1 MPLENSFS
9 ASPYFDD
16 YDQQKNFYKIL
27 FKPSVAVQARE
38 LNQLQSILQNQIER
52 FGDHVFKSGTIISGV
67 NFTYLPLYNYVKILD
82 VQADGITS
90 LPSSYVNFFIKS
102 NLNLTGRI
110 VNHEDGLESRSPN
123 LKTLYIQYISSS
135 DVDTSNGNAVYTSF
149 APGEQLTVFSKD
161 NQLFRYIVLGGG
173 SGFSNSDNIVVL
185 SAIKLAGNS
194 YAFQAGERITQS
206 TTGAKAVI
214 KTVNTT
220 AFSNTT
226 LITIKPLN
234 SDLIGSNSAAWAF
247 EAGYN
252 IVGNISLATGMVAN
266 IVGSG
271 AQGIVRTD
279 SLGIVT
285 SVSLTEGGAG
295 YEVLPHVT
303 INTSNTTA
311 DLSTLDILPQNYKA
325 IVTVG
330 NNTINAVGSGY
341 AFGVTEGIIY
351 QKGHFLRV
359 SPQVIIVDK
368 YTTSPDEVAVGFKT
382 VESTVDSN
390 ADSTLFDNAANTTN
404 FSAPGAD
411 RLKLTP
417 VLTKLT
423 SAEAAA
429 NVDFFALAEWK
440 EGKPYKEN
448 RVSIYN
454 QLGDQM
460 ARRTFE
466 AQGDFVID
474 PFNVTTKDKNTSNTT
489 TIRTLIDPGTAYV
502 GGYRV
507 QTRYNN
513 YIDIPRST
521 TSTSLTNQRISVNYG
536 HYIRVRELAGLF
548 NFKAGDVVSLR
559 DTVKSYIS
567 GLNISSTAI
576 TPAGS
581 EIGTARIR
589 SLVIDNGDPGTPDCV
604 YRMYLF
610 DVTMNAGKS
619 FRQVKSIWYNG
630 PVQDGIADAILEID
644 TTTGTSIAVLK
655 DTQFDRMLFGLRQR
669 GVKTIDNIQYT
680 YRTVSDTTL
689 QIGASGELDIGPLGS
704 GLQFPYDGELSSTE
718 KKDFLVFPIANVQA
732 SANIGGDVSTTSSNT
747 IVTGVGTLFLSAV
760 QPGDFLKI
768 ANSSASIVGQ
778 VKSVANNTQL
788 TLYANA
794 TSTITSEP
802 NNAVLF
808 FPSLYPIPL
817 ENRDDRSVNIDNS
830 QTTATIDIGTNLS
843 GTVNVFAVYNITR
856 TSAAPVPKS
865 INRNLYVKIH
875 TSNNENSNI
884 GPWTLG
890 VPDVARLKNVYLG
903 NASTVNTSST
913 DVTKYFY
920 IDTGDDE
927 NAYRSAKLVLNKNS
941 GLAISKDQ
949 FILVKFDA
957 FTISGVEGF
966 FTVDSYEI
974 NDTLSLAN
982 STTTINT
989 LEIPETTT
997 SKGEYFDLR
1006 DSFDFRPVAG
1016 NTAAL
1021 STTVAGATINPSAIF
1036 TLSGDDQ
1043 LFPAPDAVVTF
1054 DIQYYNSRQDRV
1066 ILPKNGLFEVK
1077 QGTPL
1082 LTEPKPPVI
1091 ADGSLT
1097 LATLFVPPYPSLP
1110 AILNANTLEFVSKK
1124 VGDGKGP
1131 INRRVSNFTISSRN
1145 IGGAVIQQ
1153 PRRYS
1158 MTDIAKLDRR
1168 ISQVEYSVSLSL
1180 IENAI
1185 KDLVIPSAIT
1195 PTTERFKNGFFVDP
1209 FIDNTKANLT
1219 DKEYSAS
1226 IDQFSSLLRPPTR
1239 QINFESQFDRNDLD
1253 TLAAITNDN
1262 TLMLPYIN
1270 EVIIDQTIKSSVVGS
1285 DGIKIKF
1292 IGEGT
1297 VEPASFS
1304 VTLRAEVVITNI
1316 YVPDP
1321 PPPANIPGYSPN
1333 YIIIDSNA
1341 GGDSAPTDS
1350 GPGPGLSG
1358 GPGEQGVTGFEGFD
1372 AGVAAAAAAAEA
1384 SSQSDGF
1391 GDDASNGF
1399 GGDAA
1404 GGDGVSG
1411 DASGDGTGGE

>member
-38 LNQLQSILQNQIER
+38 LNQLQTILQNQIER
-52 FGDHVFKSGTIISGV
+52 FGDHVFKSGTIISGI
-67 NFTYLPLYNYVKILD
+67 NFTYLPLYNFVKILD
-82 VQADGITS
+82 TQTDGITA
-90 LPSSYVNFFIKS
+90 LPSSYVGFFIKS

-110 VNHEDGLESRSPN
+110 INYEDGLESRSPE
-123 LKTLYIQYISSS
+123 LKTLYVQYINSSNADS
-135 DVDTSNGNAVYTSF
+135 SNGNAIYTSF
-149 APGEQLTVFSKD
+149 APGEQLTIFSKD
-161 NQLFRYIVLGGG
+161 NQLFKFTVAGGG
-173 SGFSNSDNIVVL
+173 SGFSNSDNLVVL
-185 SAIKLAGNS
+185 SALKLNGNS
-194 YAFQAGERITQS
+194 YSFQAGERITQS

-220 AFSNTT
+220 AFSNSTI
-226 LITIKPLN
+226 LTIKPLN
-234 SDLIGSNSAAWAF
+234 SDLIASNTSAWAF
-247 EAGYN
+247 QAGYN
-252 IVGNISLATGMVAN
+252 IVGNISLATAAVAN

-271 AQGIVRTD
+271 SQGIVRTD

-285 SVSLTEGGAG
+285 SVSLTQGGSG
-295 YEVLPHVT
+295 YEILPHVT
-303 INTSNTTA
+303 INTANTTA
-311 DLSTLDILPQNYKA
+311 DLSTLDIIPQNYKA

-330 NNTINAVGSGY
+330 NNSINSVGSGY

-368 YTTSPDEVAVGFKT
+368 YSTQPDEVAVGFKT
-382 VESTVDSN
+382 LETTVDSN

-404 FSAPGAD
+404 FAAPGAD

-423 SAEAAA
+423 TSQAAA

-474 PFNVTTKDKNTSNTT
+474 PFNVTTKDKTTANTT
-489 TIRTLIDPGTAYV
+489 TIRALIDPGTAYV
-502 GGYRV
+502 NGYRV

-513 YIDIPRST
+513 YLDIAKST
-521 TSTSLTNQRISVNYG
+521 TTTALTNQRISVNYG
-536 HYIRVRELAGLF
+536 NYIKVKQLAGLF
-548 NFKAGDVVSLR
+548 NFKAGDSISLR
-559 DTVKSYIS
+559 DTAKNFVS
-567 GLNISSTAI
+567 GLTITSTAI
-576 TPAGS
+576 TAAGS

-589 SLVIDNGDPGTPDCV
+589 SLVVDSGDPGTPDCV

-619 FRQVKSIWYNG
+619 FRQVRSFWYNG
-630 PVQDGIADAILEID
+630 PVQDGIADAVLETD
-644 TTTGTSIAVLK
+644 TTTGASIAVLK
-655 DTQFDRMLFGLRQR
+655 DTQFDTMLFGLRKR

-689 QIGASGELDIGPLGS
+689 QIGATGELDIGPLGS

-718 KKDFLVFPIANVQA
+718 RKDFLVFPIANAQA
-732 SANIGGDVSTTSSNT
+732 SSNIGGNVSSTSSCT
-747 IVTGVGTLFLSAV
+747 VVTGVGTSFLTV
-760 QPGDFLKI
+760 LQPGDFLKI
-768 ANSSASIVGQ
+768 ANSSASIIGQ
-778 VKSVANNTQL
+778 VKSIANNTQL
-788 TLYANA
+788 SLYANA
-794 TSTITSEP
+794 TSTITGEP
-802 NNAVLF
+802 NNAVQF
-808 FPSLYPIPL
+808 FPALYPIPL
-817 ENRDDRSVNIDNS
+817 ENRDDRSINVDAS
-830 QTTATIDIGTNLS
+830 QTTATVDIGTNLS

-856 TSAAPVPKS
+856 TSATPVPKS
-865 INRNLYVKIH
+865 INRNLFVKFH
-875 TSNNENSNI
+875 TSNNENSNV
-884 GPWTLG
+884 GPWALG
-890 VPDVARLKNVYLG
+890 VPGVARLKNVYLG
-903 NASTVNTSST
+903 NSSTVNTSST

-941 GLAISKDQ
+941 GLAITKDQ
-949 FILVKFDA
+949 FIMVKFDA

-974 NDTLSLAN
+974 DDTISLAN

-989 LEIPETTT
+989 LEIPETVTT
-997 SKGEYFDLR
+997 KGQYFDLR
-1006 DSFDFRPVAG
+1006 DSFDFRPVSSA
-1016 NTAAL
+1016 TAAL
-1021 STTVAGATINPSAIF
+1021 STTEGGASINPASTFA
-1036 TLSGDDQ
+1036 LSGDDQ

-1054 DIQYYNSRQDRV
+1054 NIEYYNSRQDRV

-1077 QGTPL
+1077 QGTPSL
-1082 LTEPKPPVI
+1082 NEPKPPI
-1091 ADGSLT
+1091 ITDNSLT
-1097 LATLFVPPYPSLP
+1097 LSTLFVPPYPSLP
-1110 AILNANTLEFVSKK
+1110 AILNSNTLEFISKK
-1124 VGDGKGP
+1124 TGDSKGTV
-1131 INRRVSNFTISSRN
+1131 NRRLATFTTTSKAV
-1145 IGGAVIQQ
+1145 GGAEIQQ

-1158 MTDIAKLDRR
+1158 MRDIGKIDRR
-1168 ISQVEYSVSLSL
+1168 LSQVEYSLSLSL
-1180 IENAI
+1180 IENAV

-1219 DKEYSAS
+1219 HKEYSAS
-1226 IDQFSSLLRPPTR
+1226 IDQFSSLLRPPTS
-1239 QINFESQFDRNDLD
+1239 QINFESQFDRDD
-1253 TLAAITNDN
+1253 AETLAAITNDN
-1262 TLMLPYIN
+1262 ILMLPYQD
-1270 EVIIDQTIKSSVVGS
+1270 EVIVDQTIKSSVVGS

-1304 VTLRAEVVITNI
+1304 VMLRAEVVITQEF
-1316 YVPDP
+1316 VPDP
-1321 PPPANIPGYSPN
+1321 PPRANIPGMAPMFMMS
-1333 YIIIDSNA
+1333 D
-1341 GGDSAPTDS
+1341 GGD
-1350 GPGPGLSG
+1350 GQQGEQGPGLG
-1358 GPGEQGVTGFEGFD
+1358 GAPGEQGVTGFEGLD
-1372 AGVAAAAAAAEA
+1372 SSGQADSGAG
-1384 SSQSDGF
+1384 
-1391 GDDASNGF
+1391 SNG
-1399 GGDAA
+1399 GDS
-1404 GGDGVSG
+1404 SG
-1411 DASGDGTGGE
+1411 LGDGTGGSVGSSDGFGGVE

>member
-38 LNQLQSILQNQIER
+38 LNQLQTILQNQIER

-67 NFTYLPLYNYVKILD
+67 NFTYLPLYNYIKILD
-82 VQADGITS
+82 SQVDGITA
-90 LPSSYVNFFIKS
+90 LPSSYVNFFLKS
-102 NLNLTGRI
+102 NLNLTARI
-110 VNHEDGLESRSPN
+110 VNYEDGLESRSPN
-123 LKTLYIQYISSS
+123 LKTLYIQYINSS
-135 DVDTSNGNAVYTSF
+135 DADTSNGNVIYTSF
-149 APGEQLTVFSKD
+149 APGEQVTVFSKD
-161 NQLFRYIVLGGG
+161 NQLFKFTVAAGG
-173 SGFSNSDNIVVL
+173 SGFSNSDNLVVL
-185 SAIKLAGNS
+185 SALKLNGNS
-194 YAFQAGERITQS
+194 YSFQAGERITQS
-206 TTGAKAVI
+206 TTGAKAII

-220 AFSNTT
+220 AYSNSTI
-226 LITIKPLN
+226 LTIKPLN
-234 SDLIGSNSAAWAF
+234 SDLIASNTSAWLF
-247 EAGYN
+247 ESGYN
-252 IVGNISLATGMVAN
+252 IVGNISLATASVAN

-285 SVSLTEGGAG
+285 SISLSQGGAG
-295 YEVLPHVT
+295 YEILPHVT

-311 DLSTLDILPQNYKA
+311 DLSTLDIIPQNFKA
-325 IVTVG
+325 VVTVG
-330 NNTINAVGSGY
+330 NNSINSVGSGY

-359 SPQVIIVDK
+359 SPQVIVVDK
-368 YTTSPDEVAVGFKT
+368 YSTEPNEVAVGFTT

-390 ADSTLFDNAANTTN
+390 ADSSLFDNAANTTN

-423 SAEAAA
+423 SAQAAA

-466 AQGDFVID
+466 AQGDFVLD
-474 PFNVTTKDKNTSNTT
+474 PFNVTTKDKTAANTT
-489 TIRTLIDPGTAYV
+489 TIRALIDPGTAYV
-502 GGYRV
+502 NGYRI

-513 YIDIPRST
+513 YLDVAKST
-521 TSTSLTNQRISVNYG
+521 TTTALTNQRISVNYG
-536 HYIRVRELAGLF
+536 NYIKVKQLAGLF
-548 NFKAGDVVSLR
+548 NFKAGDTISLR
-559 DTVKSYIS
+559 DTAKNYIS
-567 GLNISSTAI
+567 GLTITSTAI

-589 SLVIDNGDPGTPDCV
+589 SLTVDNGDPGTPDCV

-610 DVTMNAGKS
+610 DITMSAGKS
-619 FRQVKSIWYNG
+619 FRQVKSLWYNG
-630 PVQDGIADAILEID
+630 PVQDGIADAVLETD
-644 TTTGTSIAVLK
+644 TTTGSSIAVLK
-655 DTQFDRMLFGLRQR
+655 DTQFDRMLFGLRKR

-689 QIGASGELDIGPLGS
+689 QIGATGELDIGPLGS
-704 GLQFPYDGELSSTE
+704 GSQFPYDGELSSTE
-718 KKDFLVFPIANVQA
+718 KKDFLVFPIANAQA
-732 SANIGGDVSTTSSNT
+732 SANIGGNVSTTSSCT
-747 IVTGVGTLFLSAV
+747 IVTGVGTLFLSTV
-760 QPGDFLKI
+760 QAGDFLKI
-768 ANSSASIVGQ
+768 ANSSASVIGQ
-778 VKSVANNTQL
+778 VKAIQNNTQL
-788 TLYANA
+788 TLYANV
-794 TSTITSEP
+794 TSSITSEP

-808 FPSLYPIPL
+808 FPALYPIPL
-817 ENRDDRSVNIDNS
+817 ENRDDRSIQVDAS
-830 QTTATIDIGTNLS
+830 QTTATIDLGTNLS
-843 GTVNVFAVYNITR
+843 GTVNVFAVFNITR
-856 TSAAPVPKS
+856 TNAAPVPKS
-865 INRNLYVKIH
+865 INRNLFVKIH
-875 TSNNENSNI
+875 TSNNENSNV

-890 VPDVARLKNVYLG
+890 VPGVARLKNVYLG
-903 NASTVNTSST
+903 NSSTVNTSST

-927 NAYRSAKLVLNKNS
+927 NVYRSAKLVLNKNS
-941 GLAISKDQ
+941 GLEITKDQ
-949 FILVKFDA
+949 FIMVKFDA

-974 NDTLSLAN
+974 NDSLSLAN
-982 STTTINT
+982 STNTINT

-997 SKGEYFDLR
+997 TKGQYFDLR
-1006 DSFDFRPVAG
+1006 DTFDFRPVGSA
-1016 NTAAL
+1016 TAAL
-1021 STTVAGATINPSAIF
+1021 STTEGGATINPASTF
-1036 TLSGDDQ
+1036 SLSGDDQ

-1054 DIQYYNSRQDRV
+1054 DIEYYNSRQDRV

-1077 QGTPL
+1077 QGTPSL
-1082 LTEPKPPVI
+1082 NEPKPPTI
-1091 ADGSLT
+1091 TDGSLV
-1097 LATLFVPPYPSLP
+1097 LSTLFIPPYPSLP
-1110 AILNANTLEFVSKK
+1110 AILNSNTLEFISKK
-1124 VGDGKGP
+1124 TGNSKGTV
-1131 INRRVSNFTISSRN
+1131 NRRLSSFSISSKSVY
-1145 IGGAVIQQ
+1145 GSEIQQ

-1158 MTDIAKLDRR
+1158 MRDIGKLDRR
-1168 ISQVEYSVSLSL
+1168 LSQVEYSLSLSL

-1209 FIDNTKANLT
+1209 FIDHTKADLT
-1219 DKEYSAS
+1219 HKEFSSS

-1239 QINFESQFDRNDLD
+1239 QINFESQFDRNDPD

-1262 TLMLPYIN
+1262 TLMLPYQN
-1270 EVIIDQTIKSSVVGS
+1270 EVIVDQTIKSSVVGS

-1292 IGEGT
+1292 FGEGT

-1304 VTLRAEVVITNI
+1304 VLLRAEMVVTTT

-1321 PPPANIPGYSPN
+1321 SPPANVPGHSPIYIGLDVN
-1333 YIIIDSNA
+1333 YGDA
-1341 GGDSAPTDS
+1341 GGD
-1350 GPGPGLSG
+1350 GPGPGPGDDGPNEGIDAAGAVGFGSG
-1358 GPGEQGVTGFEGFD
+1358 GHSNP
-1372 AGVAAAAAAAEA
+1372 
-1384 SSQSDGF
+1384 DGF
-1391 GDDASNGF
+1391 GGTNASPGSDGTD
-1399 GGDAA
+1399 GGSSDGSA
-1404 GGDGVSG
+1404 GGATASADGMGSV
-1411 DASGDGTGGE
+1411 

>member
-9 ASPYFDD
+9 SSPYFDD
-16 YDQQKNFYKIL
+16 YEQQKNFYKIL

-38 LNQLQSILQNQIER
+38 LNQLQTILQNQIER
-52 FGDHVFKSGTIISGV
+52 FGDHVFKSGTVISGV

-82 VQADGITS
+82 TQVDGITS

-102 NLNLTGRI
+102 GLNLTGRI
-110 VNHEDGLESRSPN
+110 INYEDGLESRSPN
-123 LKTLYIQYISSS
+123 LKTLYVQYINSS
-135 DVDTSNGNAVYTSF
+135 DVDSSNGNAIYTSF
-149 APGEQLTVFSKD
+149 APGEQLTIFSKD
-161 NQLFRYIVLGGG
+161 NQLFKYIVAGGG
-173 SGFSNSDNIVVL
+173 SGFSNSDNLVVL
-185 SAIKLAGNS
+185 SAIKLTGNS
-194 YAFQAGERITQS
+194 YGFQAGERITQS

-226 LITIKPLN
+226 VLTIKPLN

-252 IVGNISLATGMVAN
+252 IVGNISLSTAAVAN

-285 SVSLTEGGAG
+285 SVSLTEGGTG
-295 YEVLPHVT
+295 YEILPHVT

-311 DLSTLDILPQNYKA
+311 DISTLDITPQNYKA

-330 NNTINAVGSGY
+330 NNSINSVGSGY

-368 YTTSPDEVAVGFKT
+368 YSTVPDEVAVGFTT
-382 VESTVDSN
+382 VETTVDSN
-390 ADSTLFDNAANTTN
+390 ADSSLFDNAANTTN
-404 FSAPGAD
+404 FAAPGAD

-423 SAEAAA
+423 TSQAAA

-448 RVSIYN
+448 RVSVYN

-460 ARRTFE
+460 ARRTYE

-489 TIRTLIDPGTAYV
+489 TIRALIDPGTAYV
-502 GGYRV
+502 SGYRV

-513 YIDIPRST
+513 YLDVARST
-521 TSTSLTNQRISVNYG
+521 TTTTLSNQRISVNYG
-536 HYIRVRELAGLF
+536 NYIKVKQLTGLF
-548 NFKAGDVVSLR
+548 NFKAGDTISLR
-559 DTVKSYIS
+559 DAAKSYIS
-567 GLNISSTAI
+567 GLTISASSI
-576 TPAGS
+576 TPSGS

-589 SLVIDNGDPGTPDCV
+589 SLVVDNGDPGTPDCV
-604 YRMYLF
+604 YRIYLF
-610 DVTMNAGKS
+610 DITMNAGKS
-619 FRQVKSIWYNG
+619 FRQVRALWYNG
-630 PVQDGIADAILEID
+630 PVQDGIADAVLEVD
-644 TTTGTSIAVLK
+644 TTTGSSIAVLK
-655 DTQFDRMLFGLRQR
+655 DTQFDRMIFGLRQR

-689 QIGASGELDIGPLGS
+689 QIGATGELDIGPLGS

-718 KKDFLVFPIANVQA
+718 KKDFLVFPIANAQA
-732 SANIGGDVSTTSSNT
+732 SSNIGGNVSTTSSCT
-747 IVTGVGTLFLSAV
+747 VVTGVGTSFLTTI

-768 ANSSASIVGQ
+768 ANSSASIIGQ
-778 VKSVANNTQL
+778 VKSIANNTQL

-794 TSTITSEP
+794 TSSITGEP
-802 NNAVLF
+802 NNAVQF

-817 ENRDDRSVNIDNS
+817 ENRDDRSINVDAS

-875 TSNNENSNI
+875 TSNNENSNT
-884 GPWTLG
+884 GPWALG
-890 VPDVARLKNVYLG
+890 VPGVARLKNVYLG
-903 NASTVNTSST
+903 NSSVVDTTST

-920 IDTGDDE
+920 VDTGDDE
-927 NAYRSAKLVLNKNS
+927 NAYRSAKLVLNKNA

-949 FILVKFDA
+949 FLLVKFDA

-974 NDTLSLAN
+974 DDTLSLAN
-982 STTTINT
+982 SISTINT

-997 SKGEYFDLR
+997 TKGQYFDLR
-1006 DSFDFRPVAG
+1006 DSFDFRPVGA

-1021 STTVAGATINPSAIF
+1021 STTVGSATINPSSTF
-1036 TLSGDDQ
+1036 SLSGDDQ
-1043 LFPAPDAVVTF
+1043 LFPAPDAIVTF

-1066 ILPKNGLFEVK
+1066 ILPRNGLFEVK

-1082 LTEPKPPVI
+1082 LTQPKPPTI
-1091 ADGSLT
+1091 TDGSLT

-1124 VGDGKGP
+1124 TGDAKGQ
-1131 INRRVSNFTISSRN
+1131 INRRVATFTVSSKN
-1145 IGGAVIQQ
+1145 VGGAVVQQ

-1158 MTDIAKLDRR
+1158 MSDIAKLDRR

-1185 KDLVIPSAIT
+1185 KDLVIPSSIT

-1219 DKEYSAS
+1219 SKEYSAS

-1239 QINFESQFDRNDLD
+1239 QINFESQFDRNDPD

-1304 VTLRAEVVITNI
+1304 VSLRAEVVITNI

-1333 YIIIDSNA
+1333 YIIND
-1341 GGDSAPTDS
+1341 GGDV
-1350 GPGPGLSG
+1350 GLSNDNND
-1358 GPGEQGVTGFEGFD
+1358 FGFD
-1372 AGVAAAAAAAEA
+1372 ASMAGSHASAEDPSGYGGSGFDSNNGMTGFGDAVGAADAAAA
-1384 SSQSDGF
+1384 
-1391 GDDASNGF
+1391 
-1399 GGDAA
+1399 AA